1 MEFFRLIDKPSTEA
15 QIQEQIHSQTIED
28 FAETMLF
35 LEGDAKEF
43 KGVTLWGEF
52 QISYHKIKG
61 GVRFALMDCPNALC
75 WTITSGYAPNKEG
88 IVLHCTINRTEKPE
102 GFIEEVNEFLD
113 EWENGLIKN
122 L

>member
-1 MEFFRLIDKPSTEA
+1 MEFFRSINKSVTEA
-15 QIQEQIHSQTIED
+15 QIQEKIHAETIED
-28 FAETMLF
+28 FAETMMF
-35 LEGDAKEF
+35 LEGTEHVF

-61 GVRFALMDCPNALC
+61 GVRFALLDCPNALC
-75 WTITSGYAPNKEG
+75 WTITSGYEPNKDG

-113 EWENGLIKN
+113 EWETGLQKH

>member
-1 MEFFRLIDKPSTEA
+1 MEFFRLIDIQTTEA
-15 QIQEQIHSQTIED
+15 NIQEKIQPQTVED
-28 FAETMLF
+28 FAETMMF
-35 LEGDAKEF
+35 LEGEIQEF

-52 QISYHKIKG
+52 QVSYNKIKG
-61 GVRFALMDCPNALC
+61 GVRFSLLDCPNALC
-75 WTITSGYAPNKEG
+75 WTITSGYVPNENG

-113 EWENGLIKN
+113 EWETGLVKN